1 MEKKQNKQKRIG
13 NKGFS
18 LVELIVVIAIMA
30 VLVGIL
36 APTLIKNIEKSR
48 ESKDISNL
56 ETLRGSI
63 VTMLSDEKIYSVAV
77 PTAAVGTANYTVT
90 YNGTSCAV
98 AGGTLVAADQATI
111 ATDIYNTTGDLKLAS
126 KAASA
131 TSGYRAINV
140 TIDSNGKITV
150 FLSGTT
156 PTYNASEHPAFTIE

>member
-63 VTMLSDEKIYSVAV
+63 VTMLSDEKIYSAAV
-77 PTAAVGTANYTVT
+77 PSTGSTAYTVT
-90 YNGTSCAV
+90 YSSTGCAI
-98 AGGTLVAADQATI
+98 AGGTLGTTQSVIEA
-111 ATDIYNTTGDLKLAS
+111 DIYNTTGNLKLAS
-126 KAASA
+126 KAAGA
-131 TSGYRAINV
+131 TNGYKAINV
-140 TIDSNGKITV
+140 SIDSNGKIIV
-150 FLSGTT
+150 SLAGTT